1 MISARV
7 SCISGVPNR
16 RGEPVKKIVLHGT
29 RAELGTIA
37 EGIIG
42 ALSTGGS
49 TARLATTAK
58 RRLRFNARAQRKKG
72 CHRNGRMLTATL
84 SLD

>member
-7 SCISGVPNR
+7 SCISGAPNR
-16 RGEPVKKIVLHGT
+16 HGEPVRKIVLRGT

-42 ALSTGGS
+42 ALSERNFHGAIGEHCEAEIEIQS
-49 TARLATTAK
+49 SR
-58 RRLRFNARAQRKKG
+58 QKG
-72 CHRNGRMLTATL
+72 ERMP
-84 SLD
+84 S

>member
-49 TARLATTAK
+49 HGAIGDHCEAEIEIQRPRAK
-58 RRLRFNARAQRKKG
+58 KK
-72 CHRNGRMLTATL
+72 RMP
-84 SLD
+84 S